1 MPFGGCDL
9 CCDETFIEEL
19 TPTLDKLNKRKT
31 EVVIA
36 GDYNIDLLKIN
47 EKAILSEYFDM
58 LTTNNFIPK
67 ITLPTRISSRSATLI
82 DNFLCNIS
90 PLSSETL
97 SGILVSDLSDH
108 FPYFILLNM
117 SAVSKPTPKYIELQ
131 NMNSNS
137 MTLFRQTIT
146 SANIYSKLNKDAS
159 SDPNVNYQ
167 IISDIITSSKST
179 SFPVKKVKYH
189 KHKHKNSKWITQGI
203 IHSIKYRDN
212 LYMKLKSAETNDDNY
227 NTLKINLNT
236 YNKILKK
243 SIVVFNFLGIT
254 IQENLGWET
263 HTNKVAN
270 KISRVHS

>member
-1 MPFGGCDL
+1 MGNIYRPPRDINENY
-9 CCDETFIEEL
+9 ETFIEEL

-108 FPYFILLNM
+108 FPYFIL
-117 SAVSKPTPKYIELQ
+117 
-131 NMNSNS
+131 
-137 MTLFRQTIT
+137 
-146 SANIYSKLNKDAS
+146 
-159 SDPNVNYQ
+159 
-167 IISDIITSSKST
+167 
-179 SFPVKKVKYH
+179 
-189 KHKHKNSKWITQGI
+189 
-203 IHSIKYRDN
+203 
-212 LYMKLKSAETNDDNY
+212 
-227 NTLKINLNT
+227 
-236 YNKILKK
+236 
-243 SIVVFNFLGIT
+243 
-254 IQENLGWET
+254 
-263 HTNKVAN
+263 
-270 KISRVHS
+270 